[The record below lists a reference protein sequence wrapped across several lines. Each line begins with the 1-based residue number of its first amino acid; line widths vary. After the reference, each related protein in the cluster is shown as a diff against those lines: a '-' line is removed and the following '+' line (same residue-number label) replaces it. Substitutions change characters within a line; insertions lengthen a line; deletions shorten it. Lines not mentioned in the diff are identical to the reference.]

1 MKQCEGLGKDALI
14 RKSSTIMDSG
24 ERGERNLKR
33 SQLKYFSDIRF
44 MDELTGG

>member
-24 ERGERNLKR
+24 ERGERNLFLCPFPIVVIEK
-33 SQLKYFSDIRF
+33 
-44 MDELTGG
+44 